1 MGGGLGKTF
10 GGQNLMEEWGG
21 LAGVRDM
28 QESFLDRIKNCLGAP
43 WSEVLGELIKHTF
56 DARNMRA

>member
-43 WSEVLGELIKHTF
+43 WKEL
-56 DARNMRA
+56 